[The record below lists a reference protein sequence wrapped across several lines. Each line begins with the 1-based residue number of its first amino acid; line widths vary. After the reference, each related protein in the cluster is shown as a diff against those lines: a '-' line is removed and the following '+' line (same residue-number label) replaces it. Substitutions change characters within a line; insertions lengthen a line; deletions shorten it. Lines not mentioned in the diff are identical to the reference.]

1 MNPILIG
8 EEDER
13 LSVMLMILITG
24 KSYENILE
32 SKNDEKILF
41 PEYGKNRNELK
52 AFVSSLKGD
61 EIIVTSSLELVDL
74 ILERFKRGEENFL
87 IYSDT
92 GESLTFKEAYE
103 LRKYLDFDLRGAE
116 SKSWKRVSVIFV
128 EGKTDSKF
136 FKAAYKKLFGFKDAR
151 RDIPDNL
158 KLMERLFER
167 DNYELIV
174 KDGAYIAIIPSEGNS
189 GVIRNLGNLLR
200 AMEVFEFAVDKIGV
214 AMDIDE
220 SEERVIDSIRG
231 KLSSFEYSTEGENFR
246 VGDVTVVPL
255 LIGARIELGPCIE
268 WEKPAVEDFMLAIL
282 EGDRTFK
289 KLERAINILCVD
301 LRRKLKPKEVIY
313 LAMASKKFWGNLE
326 GFYEMSIM
334 RTPKWKVEKVLKSE
348 GIYRKMTALLP

>member
-1 MNPILIG
+1 MRID
-8 EEDER
+8 DESKR

-24 KSYENILE
+24 KSYEKILE
-32 SKNDEKILF
+32 NKNEEKILF
-41 PEYGKNRNELK
+41 PEYGKNREELK
-52 AFVSSLKGD
+52 AFVSSLSGH
-61 EIIVTSSLELVDL
+61 EIVVTSSLELLDL
-74 ILERFKRGEENFL
+74 ILEGFKRDEESFL

-103 LRKYLDFDLRGAE
+103 LRKYFDFDLRGAE
-116 SKSWKRVSVIFV
+116 FKSRERVSVLFV

-174 KDGAYIAIIPSEGNS
+174 KDGSYIAIIPSEGNS
-189 GVIRNLGNLLR
+189 GVVRNLGNILR
-200 AMEVFEFAVDKIGV
+200 AMEVFEFPVDRIGV
-214 AMDIDE
+214 AVDIDE
-220 SEERVIDSIRG
+220 SEERVLDSIRG
-231 KLSSFEYSTEGENFR
+231 KLSSFEHSREGRNFR
-246 VGDVTVVPL
+246 VGRVLVVPL
-255 LIGARIELGPCIE
+255 LIGGRVELGPCIE
-268 WEKPAVEDFMLAIL
+268 WEKPTVEDFMLAIL

-289 KLERAINILCVD
+289 KLERAINILCID
-301 LRRKLKPKEVIY
+301 LKRRLRPKEVIY

-334 RTPKWKVEKVLKSE
+334 RTPGWKVEKVLRKA
-348 GIYRKMTALLP
+348 GIYERMEEVIP